1 MNAQVEK
8 YNVVSFSGGRTSAY
22 LIHRIQTMV
31 SQGLIKNVKY
41 VFMDTGAEHPKTY
54 EFIRQV
60 VKHFEIDLVCIRSVM
75 TTEVG
80 VGAKFKEISI
90 DDICDDYGPW
100 KDMMK
105 CYSTP
110 FIHGPMCTDLMKTA
124 PYKKYCD
131 ETFGRHNYT
140 SWLGIRID
148 EPRRLKPKKGYRFL
162 AEISPMDKQ
171 DILGFWKTQPFDLD
185 LDEWLGNCVFCIKKG
200 VNKIA
205 LAAIDEPEL
214 AAKFWDMLNTQPIR
228 IIETRVDAP
237 LIMYRGNNT
246 FKSAQD
252 SFADFGRDDIL
263 SRMRGNNGGCAESC
277 EVFGCQGDLFEEQKV
292 EKSA

>member
-1 MNAQVEK
+1 
-8 YNVVSFSGGRTSAY
+8 
-22 LIHRIQTMV
+22 MV

-41 VFMDTGAEHPKTY
+41 VYMDTGAEHPKTY
-54 EFIRQV
+54 DFIRQV
-60 VKHFEIDLVCIRSVM
+60 VKHFGIDLVCLRSVM

-110 FIHGPMCTDLMKTA
+110 TVKMPMCTDRMKTA
-124 PYKKYCD
+124 PYLKYCN
-131 ETFGRHNYT
+131 ETFGRNNYT
-140 SWLGIRID
+140 TWLGMRID

-171 DILGFWKTQPFDLD
+171 DILGFWKTQPFDLEI
-185 LDEWLGNCVFCIKKG
+185 DEWLGNCVFCIKKG

-214 AAKFWDMLNTQPIR
+214 AAEFWDMLNTQPLR

-237 LIMYRGNNT
+237 LVMYRGNHT
-246 FKSAQD
+246 FQSAQD
-252 SFADFGRDDIL
+252 SFADVGRDEIL
-263 SRMRGNNGGCAESC
+263 LRMRGNNGGCAESC
-277 EVFGCQGDLFEEQKV
+277 EVFGCQGDLFEEQEV

>member
-1 MNAQVEK
+1 VGIGPK
-8 YNVVSFSGGRTSAY
+8 YKV
-22 LIHRIQTMV
+22 
-31 SQGLIKNVKY
+31 
-41 VFMDTGAEHPKTY
+41 
-54 EFIRQV
+54 
-60 VKHFEIDLVCIRSVM
+60 
-75 TTEVG
+75 
-80 VGAKFKEISI
+80 ISI

-100 KDMMK
+100 KEMLK

-110 FIHGPMCTDLMKTA
+110 WVHGAMCTDRMKTA

-148 EPRRLKPKKGYRFL
+148 EPRRLKPKKGYRYL

-171 DILGFWKTQPFDLD
+171 DILGFWKTQPFDLEI
-185 LDEWLGNCVFCIKKG
+185 DEWLGNCVFCIKKG

-214 AAKFWDMLNTQPIR
+214 AADFWDMLNTQPLR
-228 IIETRVDAP
+228 IIETRVDDP
-237 LIMYRGNNT
+237 LVMYRGSNT
-246 FKSAQD
+246 FQSAQD
-252 SFADFGRDDIL
+252 SFADVGRDEIL

-277 EVFGCQGDLFEEQKV
+277 EVFGCQSDLFEEQEV
-292 EKSA
+292 ETI